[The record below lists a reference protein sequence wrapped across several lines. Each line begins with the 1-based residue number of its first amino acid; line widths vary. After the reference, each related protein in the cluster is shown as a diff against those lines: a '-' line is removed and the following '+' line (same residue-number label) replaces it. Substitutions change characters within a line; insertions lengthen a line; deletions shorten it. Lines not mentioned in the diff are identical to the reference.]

1 MGNRRGL
8 WIGMALLIAGVAF
21 WGVGQ
26 AVNPR
31 SGDTEFKQALESM
44 KEVKSFRG
52 TYIANPSSAQ
62 HSERLWEVDCNRVIV
77 HQQSHDS
84 QSNAN
89 SPNSDSPNTDSPFEM
104 KEDELLVGSQIYTRD
119 SGGSW
124 QSAGEAGPTYSAK
137 WYCDNLAQ
145 GTVRDLL
152 PDILSMTRHAMIGG
166 GDKKT
171 VNGVQ
176 CRDWKFAMSSA
187 SSGQQG
193 SVCIGVDDHL
203 PYEMTMEGG
212 RFSYSDYNRPIQ
224 IEAPEAVLQPASS
237 TNAAN

>member
-8 WIGMALLIAGVAF
+8 WICGILLAAGVVF

-31 SGDTEFKQALESM
+31 SGDTELKQALESM
-44 KEVKSFRG
+44 KQVKSFRG
-52 TYIANPSSAQ
+52 TYIANSSNAQ

-84 QSNAN
+84 QAN
-89 SPNSDSPNTDSPFEM
+89 TDSPNNDSPFEM
-104 KEDELLVGSQIYTRD
+104 KEDELLVGNQIYTRD

-124 QSAGEAGPTYSAK
+124 QSTGEAGPTYSAK

-212 RFSYSDYNRPIQ
+212 HFSYSDYNRPIQ
-224 IEAPEAVLQPASS
+224 IEAPEATLQPASS
-237 TNAAN
+237 TDAAN

>member
-1 MGNRRGL
+1 MGNRRWL
-8 WIGMALLIAGVAF
+8 WIGACLLAGGAII

-26 AVNPR
+26 AVNP
-31 SGDTEFKQALESM
+31 SDGDTELKKTLESM
-44 KEVKSFRG
+44 KQVKTFRG
-52 TYIANPSSAQ
+52 AYIQTSSGTQ

-84 QSNAN
+84 QT
-89 SPNSDSPNTDSPFEM
+89 NTDSPFEM
-104 KEDELLVGSQIYTRD
+104 KEDELLVGGQRYTRD

-124 QSAGEAGPTYSAK
+124 RNDGEAGPTYSAK

-145 GTVRDLL
+145 GSVRDLL
-152 PDILSMTRHAMIGG
+152 PDVLTMTRHAVTEK

-176 CRDWKFAMSSA
+176 CREWKFAMRTAVSA
-187 SSGQQG
+187 QQG
-193 SVCIGVDDHL
+193 SLCIGLDDHL

-212 RFSYSDYNRPIQ
+212 HFSYSDYNRPIQ
-224 IEAPEAVLQPASS
+224 IEAPDGVVQSATS
-237 TNAAN
+237 TDLAD